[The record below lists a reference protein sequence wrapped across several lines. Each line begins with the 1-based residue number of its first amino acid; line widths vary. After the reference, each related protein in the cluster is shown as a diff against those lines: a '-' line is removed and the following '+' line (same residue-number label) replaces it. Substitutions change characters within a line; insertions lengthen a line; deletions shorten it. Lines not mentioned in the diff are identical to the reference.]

1 LGLKEAE
8 GLRKFCLEL
17 SSNQPSPGGGTAS
30 AAAGAMASSLLIMV
44 CGITRR
50 SKKHEAHWTEL
61 ESIQTALEG
70 LRDGLVRLA
79 SDDAKAYDDVVEA
92 MRHLKADSDRQAS
105 MAAENALK
113 KATEVPTMTAERCQ
127 SVLEEAAKVARL
139 GTKSAR
145 SDVASAIYLAL
156 AGAKGAMS
164 NMRINLEGQRDRAFA
179 ESIKAKLASY
189 DTRST
194 RLAENALAV
203 LRG

>member
-1 LGLKEAE
+1 M
-8 GLRKFCLEL
+8 EL

-50 SKKHEAHWTEL
+50 SKKHEAHWAEL
-61 ESIQTALEG
+61 QIIQTVLEG
-70 LRDGLVRLA
+70 LRDELLRLA
-79 SDDAKAYDDVVEA
+79 SDDARAYDAVVEA
-92 MRHLKADSDRQAS
+92 MRHLKADSGRQAS
-105 MAAENALK
+105 MAVENALK
-113 KATEVPTMTAERCQ
+113 KATEVPTTTAERCQ

-164 NMRINLEGQRDRAFA
+164 NMRINLEGQRDTAFA
-179 ESIKAKLASY
+179 EGIKAKLASY